1 MNMGNHELS
10 SMKLDILRE
19 LGNIGAGNATT
30 ALSVM
35 LNSNLR
41 MEAPLV
47 KILDFNAIADLV
59 GGPDT
64 LVAAVLTHFNGAIKG
79 MTLFVLQVEE
89 ARNLAGVMLGKTY
102 PHDYMDFDHM
112 DKSALKE
119 VGNILMSSYI
129 SSIGTMTNLQLRADP
144 PAICIDMAGSVLSL
158 PISELGKIGD
168 QALVIDSKILDN
180 ERPIDGFLMFVTDEE
195 SFEHIFEALGIG
207 C

>member
-1 MNMGNHELS
+1 MNMENHELT

-47 KILDFNAIADLV
+47 KILDFDAIADLV

-64 LVAAVLTHFNGAIKG
+64 LVAAVLTHFKGAISG

-89 ARNLAGVMLGKTY
+89 ARNLAGVMLSKSY

-129 SSIGTMTNLQLRADP
+129 SSIGTLTNLELRADP

>member
-1 MNMGNHELS
+1 MADHELS

-19 LGNIGAGNATT
+19 IGNIGAGNATT

-41 MEAPLV
+41 MEIPIV
-47 KILDFNAIADLV
+47 KFLDFNDIPEMV

-64 LVAAVLTHFNGAIKG
+64 IVAAVLTHFTGELKG
-79 MTLFVLQVEE
+79 MTLFILELEE
-89 ARNLAGVMLGKTY
+89 AKNLAGTMLSKTY
-102 PHDYMDFDHM
+102 DDDFVQFDHM

-129 SSIGTMTNLQLRADP
+129 SSIGTLTNMQLRTEP
-144 PAICIDMAGSVLSL
+144 PAICVDMAAAVLSL
-158 PISELGKIGD
+158 PISELGQIGD
-168 QALVIDSKILDN
+168 KALIIDSKFLDN
-180 ERPIDGFLMFVTDEE
+180 DRPINGFLMFVTDEE
-195 SFEHIFEALGIG
+195 SSERIFETLGIG